1 MHTLVLGTR
10 RNASEVHLCG
20 SRYRYFIP
28 SYGLQSC
35 LLKSLIYF
43 LIFFIFFLSETLLM
57 RWKGPLFPSRASV
70 PCSSAP
76 AVKFI
81 FQGVFFV
88 LNWGLMDNPES
99 EFPLPLPNQR
109 PSGAA
114 RPAHSSPGFSCVWLR
129 SRSLWPRKAGPVLG
143 VQIPV
148 RAPRQ
153 VCG

>member
-1 MHTLVLGTR
+1 
-10 RNASEVHLCG
+10 
-20 SRYRYFIP
+20 
-28 SYGLQSC
+28 
-35 LLKSLIYF
+35 
-43 LIFFIFFLSETLLM
+43 M

-114 RPAHSSPGFSCVWLR
+114 RPAHSSPGFRACGFGLAVCGPERLAQSWGSRYLSVPHGRSADDTLSSPRINEDSGDVTPSR
-129 SRSLWPRKAGPVLG
+129 SRCEVEAGSALRDQLATSG
-143 VQIPV
+143 
-148 RAPRQ
+148 R
-153 VCG
+153 